1 MVITSVQNKAN
12 SLLSCFF
19 CRCRYWHR
27 CRPQWLMEYYSTRA
41 CGIQRVGS
49 SPYPASASG
58 KNSFIKNNHKMLLD
72 PVDFILQKG
81 PEDAFTGHNCR
92 AWSNA
97 WLRSNLSFMSVLKFQ
112 IIYIYPRG
120 N

>member
-1 MVITSVQNKAN
+1 
-12 SLLSCFF
+12 
-19 CRCRYWHR
+19 
-27 CRPQWLMEYYSTRA
+27 
-41 CGIQRVGS
+41 
-49 SPYPASASG
+49 
-58 KNSFIKNNHKMLLD
+58 MLLD
-72 PVDFILQKG
+72 SVDHISQKG
-81 PEDAFTGHNCR
+81 PDDAFTGHNRR

>member
-1 MVITSVQNKAN
+1 
-12 SLLSCFF
+12 
-19 CRCRYWHR
+19 
-27 CRPQWLMEYYSTRA
+27 
-41 CGIQRVGS
+41 
-49 SPYPASASG
+49 
-58 KNSFIKNNHKMLLD
+58 MLLD

-112 IIYIYPRG
+112 IIYIYPGG